1 MAPHSRGPYAVLPP
15 DNQPSARDS
24 GAEGRDPWRE
34 AARITILRAFKK
46 APKNIDPLASPDL
59 TDRESSSWL
68 LRL

>member
-34 AARITILRAFKK
+34 AAPITIPRAFKK
-46 APKNIDPLASPDL
+46 
-59 TDRESSSWL
+59 SSEKY
-68 LRL
+68 